1 MIKQQLLIN
10 RPTLS
15 ESSLK
20 TYESNLRNMYMKALG
35 YEKED
40 SFEIDL
46 EKFYET
52 ELFKNVL
59 TDMSPT
65 TRKGRFSALY
75 ILTGLEEYKELMMD
89 DIDTY
94 NNEKT
99 TREPTE
105 KQKEN
110 AVTTEEIHQKLEEMA
125 PLVGGWFKSKNLSKI
140 QDYLILV
147 LYGGKFIS
155 PRRSLDFVKFKL
167 RNVDENQDNFLQ
179 LYTKDKKLCGRLV
192 FNEFKTKQRG
202 QDVIEIPTELLSILR
217 KWKRIHDYDYLF
229 FSAKGEEINSVI
241 MNQRI
246 EKIFKKK
253 VGVNGFRHAYMTGKY
268 GDMIEKEEEMKE
280 DFKNMGSS
288 VNMRDVYIKKN

>member
-35 YEKED
+35 YEKGD

-59 TDMSPT
+59 KDMSPT

-75 ILTGLEEYKELMMD
+75 ILTGLEEYKDLMLD

-110 AVTTEEIHQKLEEMA
+110 AVITEEIHQKLEEMA
-125 PLVGGWFKSKNLSKI
+125 PLVDGWFKSKNLPKI

-147 LYGGKFIS
+147 LYGGQYIP

-202 QDVIEIPTELLSILR
+202 QDIVEIPTELLSILR
-217 KWKRIHDYDYLF
+217 KWKRTHENDYLF
-229 FSAKGEEINSVI
+229 FSAKGEEITSVI

-288 VNMRDVYIKKN
+288 VNMRDVYIQKN